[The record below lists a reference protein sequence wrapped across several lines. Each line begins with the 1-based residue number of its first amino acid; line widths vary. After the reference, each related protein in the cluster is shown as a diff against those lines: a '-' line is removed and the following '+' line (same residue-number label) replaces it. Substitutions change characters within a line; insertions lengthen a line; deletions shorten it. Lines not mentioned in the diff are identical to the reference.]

1 MNEGFLGKYTFGGER
16 AATDDHPAVIHYL
29 PLAASVA
36 EKLDVGLLL
45 KAVDVY
51 GATAV
56 VGAENTGVTAASVT
70 PETLA
75 AKVNNVPGAYTFSY
89 DSQWKLG
96 DNPATIT
103 EYGVSLTG
111 EPASG
116 DTVTVTL
123 AVADVT
129 YEPALAV
136 DASRAVRRRRP
147 AVRPHRG
154 ERRKKSVAAVVH
166 GTVKTRVLK
175 TGDGVPPTGGQIA
188 ALARHGVFAV

>member
-1 MNEGFLGKYTFGGER
+1 M
-16 AATDDHPAVIHYL
+16 
-29 PLAASVA
+29 
-36 EKLDVGLLL
+36 
-45 KAVDVY
+45 
-51 GATAV
+51 
-56 VGAENTGVTAASVT
+56 
-70 PETLA
+70 
-75 AKVNNVPGAYTFSY
+75 NNVPGAYTFSY

-129 YEPALAV
+129 YEPVLAV
-136 DASRAVRRRRP
+136 DASDPCAVVDLP
-147 AVRPHRG
+147 CDPTG
-154 ERRKKSVAAVVH
+154 ESGEKSVAAVVH
-166 GTVKTRVLK
+166 GNGQNAGAEDRRRRT
-175 TGDGVPPTGGQIA
+175 PTGGQIA

>member
-1 MNEGFLGKYTFGGER
+1 MEAGRYR
-16 AATDDHPAVIHYL
+16 
-29 PLAASVA
+29 S
-36 EKLDVGLLL
+36 
-45 KAVDVY
+45 
-51 GATAV
+51 
-56 VGAENTGVTAASVT
+56 
-70 PETLA
+70 
-75 AKVNNVPGAYTFSY
+75 
-89 DSQWKLG
+89 
-96 DNPATIT
+96 PATIT

-136 DASRAVRRRRP
+136 DASDPCAVVDLP
-147 AVRPHRG
+147 CDPTG
-154 ERRKKSVAAVVH
+154 ESGEKSVAAVVH

-175 TGDGVPPTGGQIA
+175 TGDGVPPTGGQIV